1 MQMSAIATVRSDFTD
16 RFGIPR
22 QPGLV
27 PASRGEI
34 VMMPPYDDPDA
45 LRGLE
50 NCSHVWVI
58 FGFHGTEPGNWRPT
72 VRPPRLGGNRR
83 YGVFAT
89 RSPYRPNSLGLSLL
103 TLTSLLTPAGRGLA
117 VAGLDLLDGT
127 PVYDLKPYLP
137 AIEAQPD
144 ATPPAGFETVPPL
157 LTVVWSQPALTQAEA
172 LAPRQQQLV
181 EETIAA
187 DPRPAYQTGGHT
199 AVHRTYGMR
208 IAGHE
213 VKWRVHDDTATIE
226 AIQPAGEGD

>member
-34 VMMPPYDDPDA
+34 VMTPPYDDPDA

-58 FGFHGTEPGNWRPT
+58 FGFHATEPGDWRPT

-89 RSPYRPNSLGLSLL
+89 RSPYRPNGLGLSLL
-103 TLTSLLTPAGRGLA
+103 TLTGLLTPAGRGLA

-137 AIEAQPD
+137 AIEARPD
-144 ATPPAGFETVPPL
+144 ATPPAGFETVPPK
-157 LTVVWSQPALTQAEA
+157 LTVAWSRPARTRAET
-172 LAPRQQQLV
+172 LAPRQRQLV
-181 EETIAA
+181 EEAIAA
-187 DPRPAYQTGGHT
+187 DPRPAYQAGGNS
-199 AVHRTYGMR
+199 AAHRVYGMR

-213 VKWRVHDDTATIE
+213 VRWRVHGDTATVE
-226 AIQPAGEGD
+226 TIQPAGEDD